1 MVLIIFS
8 LTLLFLCIG
17 FLADTSTQQ
26 VTNPLSFYFSHQFSF
41 MLNYKG
47 IFIVGFIFLTLLNYK
62 GIFIVG
68 FIFLTLLFFKF
79 NFDKKNSFHKIFF
92 YSASQTILI
101 GFFGIL
107 LSYVLLFVIAGFH
120 LITVGV
126 LLEKNPKALGIVF
139 EKEAVV
145 TRLKIQ
151 NHPPEIIAIDH
162 DPSEVVRAVAR
173 ATSGP
178 KTFYGSTVL
187 KSIPHIFILA
197 PEKIN
202 VDLLMIDNTIIITAI
217 SPSDLE
223 AISPAVGYQ
232 LVKNYFKSRQI
243 RMYPVVTILNR
254 EEYEEYRKEDAKKK
268 IVKIDQQMEK
278 IEDYISSLS
287 ASLETQKRRDKE
299 KEKLLAEYQYYFN
312 FFTNQRT
319 ALSSLKQSTPHELG
333 VFENRDEIKLVYD
346 TDNAHAIANYFA
358 TLTHEYLHYASFVNE
373 ERRFE
378 NSFFEEGLTEY
389 FTRAAM
395 KDALQADTNLGY
407 PVQAK
412 IISEMMNMI
421 PESELAEIYFTK
433 DEVALQKALDRVY
446 GDGFYQNNQVIFETL
461 QYTSSPKQALK
472 LANDIMKRIEGEPLT
487 EKDLKSNFSSL

>member
-1 MVLIIFS
+1 MVLIIFFI
-8 LTLLFLCIG
+8 TLFFLCIG
-17 FLADTSTQQ
+17 FLADVPAQPGA
-26 VTNPLSFYFSHQFSF
+26 NPLSFYFSHQSSF
-41 MLNYKG
+41 MFNYKG
-47 IFIVGFIFLTLLNYK
+47 IFIVL
-62 GIFIVG
+62 FIV
-68 FIFLTLLFFKF
+68 LTLLFFKF
-79 NFDKKNSFHKIFF
+79 NFDKKTPPHKIFF

-107 LSYVLLFVIAGFH
+107 LSYVLLFIIAGIH
-120 LITVGV
+120 LITVGI
-126 LLEKNPKALGIVF
+126 LLEKNPKALGIIF

-151 NHPPEIIAIDH
+151 QHPPEIIAIDQN
-162 DPSEVVRAVAR
+162 PSEVVRAVAR

-187 KSIPHIFILA
+187 KNIPHVFIVA
-197 PEKIN
+197 PERIN
-202 VDLLMIDNTIIITAI
+202 VDLLVIDNTIIISAI
-217 SPSDLE
+217 SPADLE

-243 RMYPVVTILNR
+243 RSYPIVTIMNR
-254 EEYEEYRKEDAKKK
+254 EEYQQYRVEDNKKK
-268 IVKIDQQMEK
+268 IVKIDQQIEK
-278 IEDYISSLS
+278 IESYVSSLS
-287 ASLETQKRRDKE
+287 AELNTLKRRDKE
-299 KEKLLAEYQYYFN
+299 KEKLLVEYQYYFN

-319 ALSSLKQSTPHELG
+319 ALSSLNNSTPHELG

-358 TLTHEYLHYASFVNE
+358 TLSHEYLHYASFVNDE
-373 ERRFE
+373 TRFE

-389 FTRAAM
+389 FARAAM
-395 KDALQADTNLGY
+395 KDALQTDTNLGY

-433 DEVALQKALDRVY
+433 DEIALEKALDRVY

-461 QYTSSPKQALK
+461 QYTSNRTQVLK
-472 LANDIMKRIEGEPLT
+472 LANDIMKRIDGEPLT
-487 EKDLKSNFSSL
+487 EKDLKSNFISL